1 MGYYA
6 RGDFYRGRG
15 DFYRGRGDAGSA
27 LATIAQ
33 SLPDWMPGVGTL
45 RTVATGGASALA
57 RSMASS
63 PSLVERGIAKLQ
75 GTKARTIRVTDPNAP
90 FGGRMY
96 RRINPLNPK
105 ALRRALRRAK
115 GFERFARRVMHFTH
129 RRPGQTRFKF
139 PKRKRRT

>member
-15 DFYRGRGDAGSA
+15 DFYRGRGDTGSA
-27 LATIAQ
+27 LATIGR

-45 RTVATGGASALA
+45 RSLGTAGGLGAAMA
-57 RSMASS
+57 RS
-63 PSLVERGIAKLQ
+63 PSLIEQGIAKLQ